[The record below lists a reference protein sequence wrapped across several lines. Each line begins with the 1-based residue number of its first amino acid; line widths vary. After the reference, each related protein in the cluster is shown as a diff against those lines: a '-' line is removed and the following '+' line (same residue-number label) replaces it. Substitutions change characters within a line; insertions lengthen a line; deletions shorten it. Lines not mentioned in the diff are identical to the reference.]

1 MWFEW
6 ILKSLCQ
13 KMDRQLHSYNYI
25 AQTMGCIQLHD
36 NKNKFMLC
44 NHMNVIINQCFCSYV
59 IE

>member
-1 MWFEW
+1 
-6 ILKSLCQ
+6 
-13 KMDRQLHSYNYI
+13 MDIQLHSYNYI

-44 NHMNVIINQCFCSYV
+44 NCMNVMINQCFCSYV